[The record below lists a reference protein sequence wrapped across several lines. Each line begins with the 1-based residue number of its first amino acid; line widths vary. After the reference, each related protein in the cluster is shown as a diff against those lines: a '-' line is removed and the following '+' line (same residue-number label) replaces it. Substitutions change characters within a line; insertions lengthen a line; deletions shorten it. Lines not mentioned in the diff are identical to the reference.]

1 MGVRPNIQS
10 PLKIEGAKLVVRGES
25 DRPLWE
31 VLQVVVVQ
39 QGKTADGQ
47 GEIAEGEI
55 AEGEPERASSNWRA
69 ELPAAGF
76 EPGPAETVGVEIRV
90 APFQVTS
97 WTQRVTIQ

>member
-1 MGVRPNIQS
+1 MGIRPNIQS

-25 DRPLWE
+25 DRPLWQ

-39 QGKTADGQ
+39 EGKTADGQ
-47 GEIAEGEI
+47 GEMEI
-55 AEGEPERASSNWRA
+55 TEGEPERASTNWRA

-76 EPGPAETVGVEIRV
+76 VPGPAETVGVEIRV

>member
-47 GEIAEGEI
+47 GEIAEGE
-55 AEGEPERASSNWRA
+55 PERASSNWRA

>member
-25 DRPLWE
+25 DRPLWQ

-39 QGKTADGQ
+39 EGKTAEGQ
-47 GEIAEGEI
+47 GEIEF
-55 AEGEPERASSNWRA
+55 AEGEPERASTNWRA
-69 ELPAAGF
+69 DLAAAGF
-76 EPGPAETVGVEIRV
+76 VPGPAETVGVEIRV